1 MALIRRTENQEAP
14 ALNRNW
20 DPFQM
25 MQELMRWDPFRE
37 LATPGSLGGG
47 YAFSP
52 AFDVRETNDA
62 YVFSADLPG
71 LSEDA
76 IELSVTGN
84 RLTISG
90 QREEEKRDERDRL
103 HMYERRYGAFS
114 RSFALPDGV
123 DADQIEAQLEQG
135 VLKVSVPK
143 KPEVKPR
150 RISLGKLLRSGN
162 KA

>member
-1 MALIRRTENQEAP
+1 MALIRRTENREAP
-14 ALNRNW
+14 ALHRNW
-20 DPFQM
+20 DPFQIM
-25 MQELMRWDPFRE
+25 HELMRWDPFRE
-37 LATPGSLGGG
+37 LGTPSSLSGG
-47 YAFSP
+47 YAFAP

-84 RLTISG
+84 QLTISG
-90 QREEEKRDERDRL
+90 RREEEKREESERV
-103 HMYERRYGAFS
+103 HMYERQYGAFS

-123 DADQIEAQLEQG
+123 DADKIEAQLDHG

-143 KPEVKPR
+143 KPDVKPR

>member
-1 MALIRRTENQEAP
+1 MSLIRRTENRDAP
-14 ALNRNW
+14 ALHRNW
-20 DPFQM
+20 DPFQIM
-25 MQELMRWDPFRE
+25 HELMRWDPFRE
-37 LATPGSLGGG
+37 VATPSSLSGG
-47 YAFSP
+47 YAFAP

-76 IELSVTGN
+76 IELSLTGN
-84 RLTISG
+84 QLTLSG
-90 QREEEKRDERDRL
+90 LREEEKRDESDRV
-103 HMYERRYGAFS
+103 HMYERRYGTFS

-123 DADQIEAQLEQG
+123 DADKIEAQLEHG
-135 VLKVSVPK
+135 VLKISVPK
-143 KPEVKPR
+143 KPDVKAR